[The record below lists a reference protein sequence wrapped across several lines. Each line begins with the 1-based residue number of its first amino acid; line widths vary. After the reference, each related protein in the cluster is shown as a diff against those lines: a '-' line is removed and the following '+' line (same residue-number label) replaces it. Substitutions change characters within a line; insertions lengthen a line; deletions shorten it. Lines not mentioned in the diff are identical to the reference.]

1 MANTIKIKNSG
12 TTSAAP
18 SSLEY
23 GELGL
28 NYADGKIFYKNGSGT
43 IVEFSSGGSVNL
55 DALTDELENVEL
67 EVDHDNIRDHLGDD
81 YVIIKVSNM
90 NDKEKLLDYV
100 KTEIYPYHAD
110 QEANIL

>member
-1 MANTIKIKNSG
+1 MNNRLERIINDFNTALS
-12 TTSAAP
+12 
-18 SSLEY
+18 
-23 GELGL
+23 
-28 NYADGKIFYKNGSGT
+28 D
-43 IVEFSSGGSVNL
+43 L

-67 EVDHDNIRDHLGDD
+67 EFDHDNIRDHLGDD